1 MRENMTEASPKKS
14 GAVVWGMLAVF
25 IAASLLAAIFWP
37 SADPVEA
44 VVSAVPPKPVPAK
57 PVAPSLPAE
66 DRAKVDE
73 TDGVDLSSDQAL
85 IKAGLAE
92 YGSKPP
98 ASNLSASW
106 LRARAEEKDPTAFLP
121 LGALYAMGDG
131 VIKDDEEAAKWFRL
145 HARALFS
152 RLRQRALAG
161 DTEAMTELY
170 RRLINGVGLP
180 ENDGAACAWVLK
192 KAESCEAMEI
202 SAMARELQRIGDERG
217 YAGRPTIMPTY
228 QTLLEKAAY
237 KGGPDEQVKLADFIA
252 NSGFWKDHSGALP
265 QEVSRFKRMVEGY
278 AWYNVA
284 AAMRHPYAAAQRDAM
299 QEVSAAGQ
307 KRSREILLEIE
318 KLKASK

>member
-25 IAASLLAAIFWP
+25 IAALSLAAIFWL
-37 SADPVEA
+37 STDPVEA

-66 DRAKVDE
+66 DKGKADE
-73 TDGVDLSSDQAL
+73 TDGVDLSSDQAV

-92 YGSKPP
+92 YGLTPP
-98 ASNLSASW
+98 SNLSAPW
-106 LRARAEEKDPTAFLP
+106 LRVRAEEKDPTAFLP
-121 LGALYAMGDG
+121 LGALYATGDG

-152 RLRQRALAG
+152 RLQQRALAG

-180 ENDGAACAWVLK
+180 ENNGAACAWVLK
-192 KAESCEAMEI
+192 KAESCEAKEI
-202 SAMARELQRIGDERG
+202 SAMAGELQRIGYERG
-217 YAGRPTIMPTY
+217 YAGRPSIMPTY

-237 KGGPDEQVKLADFIA
+237 KGGPDDQVKLADFIA
-252 NSGFWKDHSGALP
+252 NSGFWMDHSGASP

-318 KLKASK
+318 KRKASK